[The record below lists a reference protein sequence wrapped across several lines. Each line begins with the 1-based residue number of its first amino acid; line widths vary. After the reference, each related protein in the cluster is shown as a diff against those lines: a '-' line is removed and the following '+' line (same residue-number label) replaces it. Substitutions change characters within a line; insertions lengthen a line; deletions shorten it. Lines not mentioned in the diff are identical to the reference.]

1 MAAQEQALA
10 CNEFDEL
17 EYIKLKRTV
26 NVECVE
32 RWMKA

>member
-1 MAAQEQALA
+1 MKARIYQTQE
-10 CNEFDEL
+10 DRKL